1 MPLYSYVV
9 TYKNGIHIAQGS
21 HSNFKGFVST
31 WATNI
36 PPSSLPEM
44 TPSRRSELK
53 QKAYLGEFVAA
64 PNMKNV
70 WRKTIDIDGS
80 SLTVIAVQTQQ

>member
-9 TYKNGIHIAQGS
+9 TYKSGIHIAQGS

-31 WATNI
+31 WAANI
-36 PPSSLPEM
+36 PPASLPEM
-44 TPSRRSELK
+44 TPSLRNELK
-53 QKAYLGEFVAA
+53 QKAYSGEFVAV

-70 WRKTIDIDGS
+70 WRKTINIDGF
-80 SLTVIAVQTQQ
+80 SLTVVAVQTQQ